1 MLSRIVLTPPSLPP
15 SWVGFPEDILVTH
28 LLDESCLKELL
39 AELSGCHD
47 LAVDASDLSLC
58 EGFIELRLRPLDG
71 RAVCA
76 AMIVD
81 GVLWVVIDPNK
92 FNALEEARAMLEGWR
107 RSYMPPTGA

>member
-1 MLSRIVLTPPSLPP
+1 LTPPSLPP
-15 SWVGFPEDILVTH
+15 SRVGFPGDILVTH
-28 LLDESCLKELL
+28 LLDESCLEELL
-39 AELSGCHD
+39 AALSGWYD

-76 AMIVD
+76 AMTVD

-92 FNALEEARAMLEGWR
+92 SNARGEARAMLEEWR
-107 RSYMPPTGA
+107 RSYLPPTGA